1 LNLRWDLSQLHC
13 AKAAESVLLLLR
25 QDDVVVPIVGYTLT
39 VCFFAIFCQPFV
51 VFCQRDVALL
61 QLPKFSGFGRR
72 SRRFQQLCVLC
83 RFRTILLGREHQAS
97 PFLLGESSAGLSVI
111 RSHNKMIIN
120 KCRYEEVSLRELA
133 PAFEPTYSSFPY
145 VVNDQ

>member
-1 LNLRWDLSQLHC
+1 MFKKASESLRSIPKFFWTQRTSAEPSPDGTGGIEELLNLRWDLSQLHC

-25 QDDVVVPIVGYTLT
+25 QDDVVVPIVGCTLT

-83 RFRTILLGREHQAS
+83 RFRTILLWREHQA
-97 PFLLGESSAGLSVI
+97 
-111 RSHNKMIIN
+111 
-120 KCRYEEVSLRELA
+120 
-133 PAFEPTYSSFPY
+133 
-145 VVNDQ
+145 